1 MFTKTGN
8 TNNLLILGFLSLI
21 LFVILMISS
30 TIKPYGFF
38 IDELYFLACSK
49 RLAFGYIDQPPLS
62 IALLTLMQKLFGSS
76 MLVVRLLPAL
86 SISATVFVT
95 GLTARRLGGSLA
107 SMLLAGLAVMVMP
120 VLLLFGS
127 FYSMNAYEPLIWT
140 TVVFFVVKMIQEQ
153 NPKYWLHIGIL
164 MGIGLEMKHTIV
176 LYGVALLIGFLLS
189 DQRKLLFNKW
199 ILWGGMACFILILPN
214 LVWQYVNHFPSLE
227 LYSNSFSSKNIDKS
241 YLQVIIEQMFF
252 VNPFTFLLW
261 ISGLIVL
268 LTPWG
273 KPYRLM
279 LFAYGFLL
287 FVILAGHS
295 SRPDRIASVYTF
307 FMASGAVAIE
317 HYLKSHWKR
326 IVQISLALLIITG
339 GIIITPAF
347 CPILPPQTLK
357 PYLSGM
363 GLQFDIEAGKKGEPI
378 PQWLADRIGW
388 HELAADVAQVYH
400 ALPENEKQNA
410 VIISTNYGEAGA
422 LELYGPEFGLPPVF
436 ATHNSFHSWGPP
448 SDSVR
453 TYIGIMI
460 DIEDV
465 RPRFDS
471 VQEAKVFHCPDCT
484 RPQQNIPVYILRGP
498 KFSIEKAWPDF
509 KNYN

>member
-1 MFTKTGN
+1 
-8 TNNLLILGFLSLI
+8 
-21 LFVILMISS
+21 MISS
-30 TIKPYGFF
+30 TIKPYGYF

-62 IALLTLMQKLFGSS
+62 IALLALIQKLFGSS
-76 MLVVRLLPAL
+76 MMVVRLLPAL

-95 GLTARRLGGSLA
+95 GLITRRLGGSLA
-107 SMLLAGLAVMVMP
+107 SMILAGLGVMVMP
-120 VLLLFGS
+120 VFLLFGS

-140 TVVFFVVKMIQEQ
+140 SVVFFVVKMVQEQ

-176 LYGVALLIGFLLS
+176 LYGIALLFGFLLS
-189 DQRKLLFNKW
+189 DQRKLLFNRR
-199 ILWGGMACFILILPN
+199 ILWGGLACFILILPN
-214 LVWQYVNHFPSLE
+214 LVWQFVNHFPSLE
-227 LYSNSFSSKNIDKS
+227 LYSNSFTSKNIDKS
-241 YLQVIIEQMFF
+241 YIQVILEQIFF
-252 VNPFTFLLW
+252 VNPATFLLW

-287 FVILAGHS
+287 LVILAGHS
-295 SRPDRIASVYTF
+295 SRPDRIASIYTF

-317 HYLKSHWKR
+317 QYLKSSWKR
-326 IVQISLALLIITG
+326 VIRISMAGLMITG
-339 GIIITPAF
+339 GVFLAPAF

-357 PYLSGM
+357 PYLAEM
-363 GLQFDIEAGKKGEPI
+363 GLQFDIEEGKKGEPI

-388 HELAADVAQVYH
+388 RELAADVAQVYH
-400 ALPENEKQNA
+400 AMPEKEKQNA

-422 LELYGPEFGLPPVF
+422 LELYGPEFGLPAVF

-448 SDSVR
+448 SDTVQI
-453 TYIGIMI
+453 YIGVMI
-460 DIEDV
+460 DIDDV

-471 VQEAKVFHCPDCT
+471 VHEAKVFLCPDCT
-484 RPQQNIPVYILRGP
+484 RPQQNIPIYILRGP
-498 KFSIEKAWPDF
+498 EFSMKKEWQNF
-509 KNYN
+509 KNYH